1 MANNAAQRGKSTR
14 VKVTTVGMAGALAL
28 GLVGGIACSQQS
40 QAREVQLEAVSTAGA
55 NPFSAPVGQD
65 RTGVT
70 PPAGSAGEFSGETS
84 GLFADNG
91 DTPACDAQS
100 LISNLRADEA
110 KSRAWAEVEGVKAE
124 DIPSF
129 VESLTPVVL
138 RSDTSVTSHGYDDG
152 KFVPYPA
159 VLQAGTAVFIDGHGQ
174 PTVKCF
180 NGNPLTK
187 GDANPQGNYAG
198 AGWTGFQP
206 GSVTAI
212 QPSGHVINEHSLVDV
227 GTGGPVTRP
236 GGPNPGKSDPFLDA
250 LAKEA
255 MDRAVKSRLDADK
268 ALRDAQD
275 VAKTAQQSQEVANKK
290 LRERDDAF
298 EVFQNFVKIFGPND
312 PRTLQ
317 AKQDFDTKFN
327 QHKFAQ
333 AKADNDKNV
342 ATFAEDAAKKKDA
355 EAKSAEQ
362 EAKKRQQDADDSR
375 NGKPVKKPTEPTTQ
389 SKPKQLDKQQGDGQK
404 SDGQQLDKQQLTEQ
418 QSVDPDQQSVDSNE
432 QPEQVDSGQGGDEQA
447 PDQPQ
452 PNNPDQSTNGN

>member
-14 VKVTTVGMAGALAL
+14 VKVTTAGMAGALAL

-40 QAREVQLEAVSTAGA
+40 QSHEVQLEAVSTAGA

-70 PPAGSAGEFSGETS
+70 PPAGSAGEYSGDTS

-100 LISNLRADEA
+100 LVSNLQADDA
-110 KSRAWAEVEGVKAE
+110 KAQAWAEVEGIKAA
-124 DIPSF
+124 DIPAF
-129 VESLTPVVL
+129 VKSLTPVVL
-138 RSDTSVTSHGYDDG
+138 RSDTSVTSHGYDAG

-187 GDANPQGNYAG
+187 SDANQQGGYAG
-198 AGWTGFQP
+198 AGWAGFQP
-206 GSVTAI
+206 GSVTMI
-212 QPSGHVINEHSLVDV
+212 QPSSHVINEHSLVDV
-227 GTGGPVTRP
+227 DTGGPVNRP
-236 GGPNPGKSDPFLDA
+236 GGPNPGKADPFLDA

-255 MDRAVKSRLDADK
+255 QERAAKSRLDADK
-268 ALRDAQD
+268 ALQDAKD
-275 VAKTAQQSQEVANKK
+275 AAKAAERSQEVANKK
-290 LRERDDAF
+290 LRERDDAL
-298 EVFQNFVKIFGPND
+298 EVFQNFLKLFGPND
-312 PRTLQ
+312 PRTIQ
-317 AKQDFDTKFN
+317 AKQDFDTRFN

-342 ATFAEDAAKKKDA
+342 ATFADENAKKKD
-355 EAKSAEQ
+355 EDAKKAEQ
-362 EAKKRQQDADDSR
+362 EAKQRQQDADDAR
-375 NGKPVKKPTEPTTQ
+375 NGKPVKKPTEPTT
-389 SKPKQLDKQQGDGQK
+389 KPQPAPKPLDDQQQGK
-404 SDGQQLDKQQLTEQ
+404 QQLDEQ
-418 QSVDPDQQSVDSNE
+418 QDEQAVEPDQQLVDQDQQ
-432 QPEQVDSGQGGDEQA
+432 QPEQEQADTGQGGDEQA

-452 PNNPDQSTNGN
+452 PNNSEQSSSGS